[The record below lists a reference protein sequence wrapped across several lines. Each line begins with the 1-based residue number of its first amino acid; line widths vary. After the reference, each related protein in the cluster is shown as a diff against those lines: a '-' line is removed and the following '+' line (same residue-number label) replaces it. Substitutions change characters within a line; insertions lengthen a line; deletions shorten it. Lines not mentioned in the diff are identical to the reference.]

1 VRSAHLA
8 RVSIALACAAC
19 VAVAAHAQP
28 QPQPQPQPP
37 PPAQPP
43 PVPATALEVVTF
55 DEAVQRAIASNLTV
69 ERAATAVLGAEAL
82 LAQAR
87 AAVRPTA
94 GGTAVVTVLD
104 NERGFDGNVVQ
115 PRTQLTLGGSV
126 DVPVLAASGWAART
140 QAADQVAIAKI
151 TVADIRRQVGVA
163 AAQAYLQV
171 ITAKQQVEVNQR
183 ARDTAKA
190 QLDYATARREGGVGS
205 RLNEE
210 RAAQELAVNEELLER
225 SRLSVMLGQEA
236 LGRLLVADH
245 AIDVAGP
252 PALMTPAADG
262 EAWWSARTDIQL
274 FDARIEAQTRV
285 VNDSRRDWVPTV
297 GAAFRPQY
305 ITPAGLFAPAATWT
319 ALLSANIPLW
329 DSGQRR
335 ALRARRQADL
345 SLFRVDRRDAEVSA
359 RSEVRIARTTIDA
372 ESRALERS
380 REAATHAAEVLRI
393 TDVAFRA
400 GATTNIELVDAQR
413 RSRDAESAVTQAED
427 RARQARLALLVALG
441 QFPR

>member
-1 VRSAHLA
+1 MASLSRTVSPIVVGALFGLSLA
-8 RVSIALACAAC
+8 ASPARAQAPAAS
-19 VAVAAHAQP
+19 
-28 QPQPQPQPP
+28 
-37 PPAQPP
+37 
-43 PVPATALEVVTF
+43 LEVVGF
-55 DEAVQRAIASNLTV
+55 DDAVRRAIQANLTV
-69 ERAATAVLGAEAL
+69 ERASTAVLGAEAL

-104 NERGFDGNVVQ
+104 NERGFSGNVVQ
-115 PRTQLTLGGSV
+115 PRTQLTLGGTV
-126 DVPVLAASGWAART
+126 EVPVLAASQWAART

-151 TVADIRRQVGVA
+151 NVAEIRRQVGVA

-171 ITAKQQVEVNQR
+171 ITAKRQVEVNER
-183 ARDTAKA
+183 ARDTARA
-190 QLDYATARREGGVGS
+190 QLEYATARREGGVGS

-210 RAAQELAVNEELLER
+210 RAAQELAVNEELVER

-236 LGRLLVADH
+236 LGRLLVVDH
-245 AIDVAGP
+245 AVDVAGA
-252 PALMTPAADG
+252 PALETPAEDG
-262 EAWWSARTDIQL
+262 AAWWTARTDIQL
-274 FDARIEAQTRV
+274 FDARIDAQTRV
-285 VNDSRRDWVPTV
+285 VNDSRRDWVPSV
-297 GAAFRPQY
+297 GASFRPQY

-335 ALRARRQADL
+335 ALKARRQADL
-345 SLFRVDRRDAEVSA
+345 SLFQVDRRDAEVSVK
-359 RSEVRIARTTIDA
+359 SEARIARVTIDA
-372 ESRALERS
+372 EARALERS

-413 RSRDAESAVTQAED
+413 RSRDAESAVTLAED
-427 RARQARLALLVALG
+427 RARSARLALLVALG
-441 QFPR
+441 RFPG

>member
-1 VRSAHLA
+1 MASLSRTVSPIVVGALFGLSLA
-8 RVSIALACAAC
+8 ASPARAQAPAAS
-19 VAVAAHAQP
+19 
-28 QPQPQPQPP
+28 
-37 PPAQPP
+37 
-43 PVPATALEVVTF
+43 LEVVGF
-55 DEAVQRAIASNLTV
+55 DDAVRRAIQANLTV
-69 ERAATAVLGAEAL
+69 ERASTAVLGAEAL

-104 NERGFDGNVVQ
+104 NERGFSGNVVQ
-115 PRTQLTLGGSV
+115 PRTQLTLGGTV
-126 DVPVLAASGWAART
+126 EVPVLAASQWAART

-151 TVADIRRQVGVA
+151 NVAEIRRQVGVA

-171 ITAKQQVEVNQR
+171 ITAKRQVEVNER
-183 ARDTAKA
+183 ARDTARA
-190 QLDYATARREGGVGS
+190 QLEYATARREGGVGS

-210 RAAQELAVNEELLER
+210 RAAQELAVNEELVER

-236 LGRLLVADH
+236 LGRLLVVDH
-245 AIDVAGP
+245 AVDVAGA
-252 PALMTPAADG
+252 PALETPAEDG
-262 EAWWSARTDIQL
+262 AAWWTARTDIQL
-274 FDARIEAQTRV
+274 FDARIDAQTRV
-285 VNDSRRDWVPTV
+285 VNDSGRDWVPSV
-297 GAAFRPQY
+297 AASFRPQY

-335 ALRARRQADL
+335 ALKARRQADL
-345 SLFRVDRRDAEVSA
+345 SLFQVDRRDAEVSVK
-359 RSEVRIARTTIDA
+359 SEARIARVTIDA
-372 ESRALERS
+372 EARALERS

-413 RSRDAESAVTQAED
+413 RSRDAESAVTLAED
-427 RARQARLALLVALG
+427 RARSARLALLVALG
-441 QFPR
+441 RFPG